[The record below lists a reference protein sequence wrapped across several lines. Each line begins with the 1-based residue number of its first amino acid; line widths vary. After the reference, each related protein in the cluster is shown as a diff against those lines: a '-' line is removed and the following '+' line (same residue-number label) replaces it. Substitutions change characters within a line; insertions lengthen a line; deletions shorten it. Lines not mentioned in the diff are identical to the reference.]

1 MNLFDLAG
9 VAVPAGF
16 RGDGLPFGVTLIGP
30 RSSDRALLALADTV
44 HRSSVTTLGATS
56 APLSRSSAVAPVLAA
71 GHVALAVCGAHMEGL
86 PLNHQLRDRGG
97 YFIERT
103 RTSPNYRLFALPG
116 GPPHRPGLVRVNRD
130 GAAIELEIWAV
141 PTEHLGSFVTGIP
154 SPLGIGQVE
163 LQNGA
168 TVSGFVCENY
178 ATSGAADITG
188 FGGWRAYIG

>member
-1 MNLFDLAG
+1 
-9 VAVPAGF
+9 
-16 RGDGLPFGVTLIGP
+16 
-30 RSSDRALLALADTV
+30 
-44 HRSSVTTLGATS
+44 
-56 APLSRSSAVAPVLAA
+56 
-71 GHVALAVCGAHMEGL
+71 
-86 PLNHQLRDRGG
+86 
-97 YFIERT
+97 
-103 RTSPNYRLFALPG
+103 
-116 GPPHRPGLVRVNRD
+116 VNRD

-188 FGGWRAYIG
+188 FSGWRAYIG